1 MTHRL
6 PIPCLCATLLAA
18 VGCTSAP
25 DPEPSATSV
34 GPGIGTTLGAESSS
48 GGGSS
53 SGEATQA
60 GSSSST
66 GADAIDD
73 GSTSGH
79 TLKLDVGGAS
89 TGDGC
94 ADDDLCC
101 VLPGELPPHALLDAF
116 IEAYPAGAM
125 PQNLAQMQSFVPSI
139 DLAQMAWSALNTG
152 DELVDPENGGLVEG
166 NLLSGRNLAR
176 NAALGAI
183 PVDATTLDERQDDPV
198 IADLGGPPGC
208 VGVGWAWGSILF
220 TQLDGAI
227 DEVVY
232 LYVGYCS
239 ADGDSEGFFYSDEA
253 TQICAPPA

>member
-1 MTHRL
+1 L
-6 PIPCLCATLLAA
+6 PARAPPSPSRAPRAWAPASAA
-18 VGCTSAP
+18 
-25 DPEPSATSV
+25 PSDAVDATSSS
-34 GPGIGTTLGAESSS
+34 SSS
-48 GGGSS
+48 GGADETS
-53 SGEATQA
+53 SGSPT
-60 GSSSST
+60 
-66 GADAIDD
+66 I
-73 GSTSGH
+73 
-79 TLKLDVGGAS
+79 KLDVGGGS

-116 IEAYPAGAM
+116 ITAYPATAM
-125 PQNLAQMQSFVPSI
+125 PQNLAQMQSFVPGI

-152 DELVDPENGGLVEG
+152 DELVDPENGGLVDA
-166 NLLSGRNLAR
+166 NLLTGRNLAR

-220 TQLDGAI
+220 TLPDGAI

-253 TQICAPPA
+253 TQICAAPA